1 MSDYTI
7 AVNWSGKDA
16 LSDSDAAKVISGSDF
31 NTEFTTIRTE
41 VTYKADTNG
50 DSGEDFAANNVT
62 VAGTLNVTGVP
73 TIPTASSGTNTTQA
87 ASTAFVT
94 AAVAAV
100 DQATI
105 NAHVYPVGS
114 IYTAVVA
121 TNPATLL
128 GVGTWTAFGAGKVPI
143 GIDSGDTDFD
153 TAEETGGSKTA
164 SGNTGSHALTVNEMP
179 SHKHHQGS
187 GAGSGSIQWGQN
199 TPGGD
204 ARWSSDSGT
213 DSSRYTN
220 YVGGGA
226 GHTHTVANSIVQP
239 YIVVYMWKRTA

>member
-1 MSDYTI
+1 MSNYTL

-31 NTEFTTIRTE
+31 NTEFTTVRTA
-41 VTYKADTNG
+41 VNSKADTNG
-50 DSGEDFAANNVT
+50 DSGEDFAANNAT

-73 TIPTASSGTNTTQA
+73 TIPTASAGTNTTQA

-128 GVGTWTAFGAGKVPI
+128 GVGTWTAFGAGKVLI

-153 TAEETGGSKTA
+153 TVLETGGSKTDSHTLTIA
-164 SGNTGSHALTVNEMP
+164 EMPAHTHTTTTGSGG
-179 SHKHHQGS
+179 GS
-187 GAGSGSIQWGQN
+187 
-199 TPGGD
+199 
-204 ARWSSDSGT
+204 SSATSQTQSTNSVGT
-213 DSSRYTN
+213 SATSSTG
-220 YVGGGA
+220 GGGA
-226 GHTHTVANSIVQP
+226 HTHDIVQP
-239 YIVVYMWKRTA
+239 YIVVYMWRRTA

>member
-1 MSDYTI
+1 MSDYTL

-31 NTEFTTIRTE
+31 NTEFTTIRTA
-41 VTYKADTNG
+41 VNSKADTNG
-50 DSGEDFAANNVT
+50 DSGEDFASNNAT

-73 TIPTASSGTNTTQA
+73 TIPTASAGTNTTQA

-128 GVGTWTAFGAGKVPI
+128 GVGTWTAFGAGKVLI

-153 TAEETGGSKTA
+153 TVLETGGSKTD
-164 SGNTGSHALTVNEMP
+164 SHTLTTSEIP
-179 SHKHHQGS
+179 SHTHTAS
-187 GAGSGSIQWGQN
+187 
-199 TPGGD
+199 
-204 ARWSSDSGT
+204 ARSVDSGVSAT
-213 DSSRYTN
+213 SLTKGSEGGSSFTTN
-220 YVGGGA
+220 ATGGGGA
-226 GHTHTVANSIVQP
+226 HTHDIVQP
-239 YIVVYMWKRTA
+239 YIVVYMWRRTA